1 MLAQQH
7 IRPADPADRDL
18 ASRMLDQVKDE
29 KQKVTMTLR
38 EDTVK
43 NPTLKDALEDNLAL
57 IASRWAAAQKPDTA
71 ITPTNYPYG
80 QDDTAFLESAAR
92 GSKVFLGSGG
102 CIACHQNYGRESN
115 LTYDATDG
123 SGRHWIVRRPPLG
136 SLLDSAHDV
145 KREYRILDA
154 LGPTSVPVPATT
166 CCLDQGG
173 AGDGESSGDSTF
185 VDPGKCRG
193 DRR

>member
-1 MLAQQH
+1 SGLDQGV
-7 IRPADPADRDL
+7 RKPRREDL
-18 ASRMLDQVKDE
+18 IHVVTAGIEGTSMPSFGLLKLDEREAIVSYVIHLSLRGEVEYLTMLDQVKDE

-115 LTYDATDG
+115 LTYDAWGT
-123 SGRHWIVRRPPLG
+123 IVRGRNLYDG
-136 SLLDSAHDV
+136 V
-145 KREYRILDA
+145 YR
-154 LGPTSVPVPATT
+154 
-166 CCLDQGG
+166 GG
-173 AGDGESSGDSTF
+173 
-185 VDPGKCRG
+185 R
-193 DRR
+193 